1 MGESLVG
8 AYLRYGEACDFVVYG
23 TQTEGQ
29 GEIDVIGF
37 QIEQRKVWLCEVATH
52 LDGLL
57 YGSGG
62 AAGTLAK
69 VRQKVERA
77 LAFSDRMF
85 PEQEKR
91 FEWWSPRAGPSL
103 TMGFEFI
110 EQEFGAGDASVDF
123 VVNGEYAKRVAVLVE
138 KSTAGNEGDAGAILP
153 LATEHAPVEGS
164 QALVRTR
171 LGADRSSRGAPHDR
185 DVA

>member
-1 MGESLVG
+1 MARPLDMGESLVG
-8 AYLRYGEACDFVVYG
+8 AYLRYGEECDFVVYG

-37 QIEQRKVWLCEVATH
+37 QVEQRRVWLCEVATH

-62 AAGTLAK
+62 TAGTLAK

-103 TMGFEFI
+103 MTGFELI
-110 EQEFGAGDASVDF
+110 EQELGGGDTSVDF
-123 VVNGEYAKRVAVLVE
+123 VVNEEYAKRVAVLAE
-138 KSTAGNEGDAGAILP
+138 KARQATKATPEPFFRSLQILTHLAGAP
-153 LATEHAPVEGS
+153 FSWDA
-164 QALVRTR
+164 
-171 LGADRSSRGAPHDR
+171 R
-185 DVA
+185 DVD